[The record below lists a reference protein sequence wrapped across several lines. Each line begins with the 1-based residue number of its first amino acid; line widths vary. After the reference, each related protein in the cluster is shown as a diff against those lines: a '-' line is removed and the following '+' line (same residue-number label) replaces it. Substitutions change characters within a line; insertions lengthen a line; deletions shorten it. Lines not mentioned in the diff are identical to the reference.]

1 MTSSPALCVL
11 FILCVLGVCVLGVR
25 SHKHEL
31 SSTTPRL
38 TSILL
43 GDRLLVSLCSDHAD
57 ANGVSM
63 SDERDTK
70 QKRTP
75 SNAPARGKLPYQKP
89 AFRHE
94 GVFETMAL
102 ACGKIQSTQSQ
113 CHSNIKNS

>member
-1 MTSSPALCVL
+1 
-11 FILCVLGVCVLGVR
+11 
-25 SHKHEL
+25 
-31 SSTTPRL
+31 
-38 TSILL
+38 
-43 GDRLLVSLCSDHAD
+43 
-57 ANGVSM
+57 M
-63 SDERDTK
+63 SEDRDTK

-102 ACGKIQSTQSQ
+102 ACGKMSSTQAG